1 MKKFFTA
8 FTACILILLCACD
21 GSVTHIAEVSH
32 GIMGDV
38 SATAP
43 EGSSLFASA
52 LLEATDYAVNVAV
65 NEKLKAKPEFIS
77 FYFSSEV
84 ILSSEEKQMIKD
96 AFAVYGVKITDGKRS
111 SLDDIDR
118 GITVGFDS
126 MENTQVSD
134 CDLTVPI
141 QIYYGR
147 YIYVYC
153 ADFKLDGGKYVLFRF
168 EQSSKSR
175 YIF

>member
-8 FTACILILLCACD
+8 ICACILILLCACD
-21 GSVTHIAEVSH
+21 GSVTHIADVSH
-32 GIMGDV
+32 EIMGGV
-38 SATAP
+38 SAVAP
-43 EGSSLFASA
+43 EGTSLFASA
-52 LLEATDYAVNVAV
+52 LLEATDYAVNTAV
-65 NEKLKAKPEFIS
+65 NSKLQAKPEFIS

-84 ILSSEEKQMIKD
+84 ILSEEEKQMIKN
-96 AFAVYGVKITDGKRS
+96 AFGVYGIEITDGKRS

-153 ADFKLDGGKYVLFRF
+153 ADFKLDKGQYILFRF
-168 EQSSKSR
+168 ESSSKSR